1 MSKKSSICKGKTQ
14 EKCIKLK
21 SCKFATGKKRSFC
34 RKLKNATKKSTPK
47 STPKSTKKSTPKS
60 TKKTTKKTTKKSTPK
75 TRKLSPT
82 NKKDVYK
89 LKFDV
94 NKLDYFDG
102 EVKFNT
108 IPIDIQNK
116 IKDKLIRSINEHF
129 KSFTD
134 YTTAESSIKVNANN
148 VMTITVEG
156 IPKGYMNRERFY
168 DTVGDIFVSDINRDE
183 ISSYNLSSARH
194 ILNQ

>member
-1 MSKKSSICKGKTQ
+1 MSKKSSVCKGKTQ

-34 RKLKNATKKSTPK
+34 RKVKNA
-47 STPKSTKKSTPKS
+47 
-60 TKKTTKKTTKKSTPK
+60 TKKTTKKSTQKTTKKTTQKSTPKTTPK

-148 VMTITVEG
+148 VMTITVKG
-156 IPKGYMNRERFY
+156 IPKGYMNRERLY

-183 ISSYNLSSARH
+183 ISSYNLSHARP
-194 ILNQ
+194 L